1 MKNKANAIRYSF
13 VIPTYNY
20 AGYIASAI
28 NSVLEAAKARSDV
41 EVVVVDDGSTDET
54 WQLLSSMACK
64 ESRLRVFRQ
73 DNQGPSAARN
83 AGAERGRGEYLWF
96 LDADDRLAAGA
107 LSCFDQSVEN
117 LPPFDMLFGGYQSFN
132 DGRIGKKNVP
142 VTGMRESKALFLESI
157 FSELVGLC
165 VGSSIIKRETFMKVR
180 FPVGVHNSED
190 TVMYSLVIA
199 TGKVFSVSEVVVF
212 TRRHE
217 TSLRNSISMNVESG
231 FKAAECLF
239 DNDMLPAEYRKYRSR
254 FLSYRYLEMSRLY
267 YVNNMFS
274 ECINLYM
281 RGVRVCPR
289 NFFLV
294 SYFRKYMKALI
305 RAAFAWR

>member
-1 MKNKANAIRYSF
+1 
-13 VIPTYNY
+13 
-20 AGYIASAI
+20 
-28 NSVLEAAKARSDV
+28 
-41 EVVVVDDGSTDET
+41 
-54 WQLLSSMACK
+54 
-64 ESRLRVFRQ
+64 
-73 DNQGPSAARN
+73 
-83 AGAERGRGEYLWF
+83 
-96 LDADDRLAAGA
+96 
-107 LSCFDQSVEN
+107 
-117 LPPFDMLFGGYQSFN
+117 
-132 DGRIGKKNVP
+132 
-142 VTGMRESKALFLESI
+142 
-157 FSELVGLC
+157 
-165 VGSSIIKRETFMKVR
+165 MKVR

-217 TSLRNSISMNVESG
+217 TSLRNSISMNIESG